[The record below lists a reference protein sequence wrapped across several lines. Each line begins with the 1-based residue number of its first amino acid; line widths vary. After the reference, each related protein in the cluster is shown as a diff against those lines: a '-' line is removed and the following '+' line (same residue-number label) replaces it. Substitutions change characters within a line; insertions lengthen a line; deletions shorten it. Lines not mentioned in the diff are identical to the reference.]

1 MVEIMRFMP
10 ALFLFLLSAPAAAP
24 VLAQD
29 ISLSLPIG
37 CQPGR
42 DCWAFQL
49 PDVDPGPGRQD
60 YACGKLAYDGHDGT
74 DIGLASLAEIERG
87 VPVFAAAPGIVK
99 GVRDGMQDALV
110 SEIGKEAVKNRECGN
125 GVLIEHEGGWHTQY
139 CHMRKGSIAVRAGQ
153 KLDSGATLGQVG
165 LSGSTDFAHLEF
177 ILRKDGKTVDP
188 FRGLEGGPECGPGV
202 KPLWDAAAQQ
212 ALAYGPAPYHIGVA
226 PRAPKYDEVL
236 KGRFPGDTLPGTA
249 EAIVLWAEFNGLAP
263 GDILHM
269 TLTGP
274 DGRQMVSHGE
284 TMPAAKVR
292 QFLFIGKRRT
302 EPAWPK
308 GDYAGLATVERKD
321 GLGAG
326 KRELRYSFTVE

>member
-1 MVEIMRFMP
+1 MGVIMRFMP
-10 ALFLFLLSAPAAAP
+10 ALFLCLLSAPVAA
-24 VLAQD
+24 QE

-37 CQPGR
+37 CDPGK

-49 PDVDPGPGRQD
+49 PDVDHGPDRMD

-74 DIGLASLAEIERG
+74 DIGLASLGDIQRG
-87 VPVFAAAPGIVK
+87 VPVFAAAPGTVR

-110 SEIGKEAVKNRECGN
+110 SEIGKEAVKDRECGN
-125 GVLIEHEGGWHTQY
+125 GVLIEHAGGWQTQY
-139 CHMRKGSIAVRAGQ
+139 CHMRKGSVSVRAGQ
-153 KLDSGATLGQVG
+153 TIEAGALLGQVG

-177 ILRKDGKTVDP
+177 IVRKDGKTIDP

-202 KPLWDAAAQQ
+202 KPLWDAAALQ
-212 ALAYGPAPYHIGVA
+212 ALAYGPAPYRIGVA

-236 KGRFPGDTLPGTA
+236 KDRFPGDVLSGRA

-269 TLTGP
+269 TLIGP
-274 DGRQMVSHGE
+274 DGRQMASHSE
-284 TMPAAKVR
+284 TMAAAKVR
-292 QFLFIGKRRT
+292 QFLFIGKKRT

-308 GDYAGLATVERKD
+308 GDYDGLASVERKD
-321 GLGAG
+321 GPGAG
-326 KRELRYSFTVE
+326 TREIRYSFTVR